1 MHHDPYRRL
10 YGEKESNAILE
21 SIDLRSSIKFQ
32 TFAAFRSLELWMKSL
47 LLTSKKLYG
56 TKGKFLIANHFIRG
70 IFDLTTSFCFD
81 TRSLLRNGIH
91 THTTA

>member
-32 TFAAFRSLELWMKSL
+32 TFAALRSIFDEITVINEQKIILDQKKIFNCKSL
-47 LLTSKKLYG
+47 HSRY
-56 TKGKFLIANHFIRG
+56 F
-70 IFDLTTSFCFD
+70 
-81 TRSLLRNGIH
+81 
-91 THTTA
+91 

>member
-32 TFAAFRSLELWMKSL
+32 TFAALRS
-47 LLTSKKLYG
+47 T
-56 TKGKFLIANHFIRG
+56 
-70 IFDLTTSFCFD
+70 FDEITVINEQKNYMGPKENF
-81 TRSLLRNGIH
+81 
-91 THTTA
+91 